1 MTITLQLLN
10 EKFFP
15 CGICSEKAENY
26 IISFLGQSFY
36 SCEGCYDKILTE
48 RIPRLEYDLLN
59 FSKIL
64 VNTKEEK
71 ETVFPY
77 VCISSSAFLVY
88 SRDLNYWKVPVNIGS
103 CSALKYFT
111 FEEMRRKFDFVPL
124 LQIDLKV
131 FIKILE
137 KNELGRLIQLNKNL
151 LHECILSNWKIRN
164 IFHGI
169 RNDEK
174 CHFVKYKIPME
185 IFYYIYNYFF

>member
-10 EKFFP
+10 EKIFQ
-15 CGICSEKAENY
+15 CEICNEKAENY

-64 VNTKEEK
+64 VNTKEED

-77 VCISSSAFLVY
+77 VCVSSSAFLVY
-88 SRDLNYWKVPVNIGS
+88 SKDLNYWKVPVNIGS
-103 CSALKYFT
+103 CLALKYLT
-111 FEEMRRKFDFVPL
+111 FNEMRQKLDFVPL
-124 LQIDLKV
+124 LQIDVKA
-131 FIKILE
+131 FQRILE
-137 KNELGRLIQLNKNL
+137 KNETDRLLYLNKNL

-169 RNDEK
+169 LYDEG